1 MFTTACARNRFPSKQ
16 KFLRT
21 CHCTE
26 ISIEKMFFLNRICTF
41 QPSSVL
47 RIQCSSILLI
57 RWARNSAQS
66 PRNEDTERYLR
77 DQFQV
82 PKKSARLLS
91 KVCTVSDIE
100 ERVEYFKSIGLSQ
113 ENIGLVFKK
122 FPRPIMT
129 CEVVEMDKRVNFLS
143 GYTTQF
149 RDPNVLI
156 SHLIPQYPLLL
167 FHPVDA
173 MEKRIRLL
181 EKCNLTEEEIAKV
194 LR

>member
-1 MFTTACARNRFPSKQ
+1 M
-16 KFLRT
+16 L
-21 CHCTE
+21 
-26 ISIEKMFFLNRICTF
+26 FLNRICTF
-41 QPSSVL
+41 QASSAL

-57 RWARNSAQS
+57 RWVRNSQQSS

-82 PKKSARLLS
+82 SKKSARLLS

-100 ERVEYFKSIGLSQ
+100 ERVEYFESIGLSQ
-113 ENIGLVFKK
+113 ESIGLVFKK

-129 CEVVEMDKRVNFLS
+129 CEVAEMDKRVNFLS

-167 FHPVDA
+167 FHPVEA
-173 MEKRIRLL
+173 MEKRIQLL
-181 EKCNLTEEEIAKV
+181 DKCSLTEEEVAKV